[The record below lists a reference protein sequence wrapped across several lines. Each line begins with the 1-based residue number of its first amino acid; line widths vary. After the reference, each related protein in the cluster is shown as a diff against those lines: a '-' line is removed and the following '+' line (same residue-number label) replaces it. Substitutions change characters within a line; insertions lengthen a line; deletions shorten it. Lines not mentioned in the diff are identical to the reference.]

1 MHQSSPSFFFVVNE
15 RLKCFSL
22 RLLLIIQ
29 GIQGENNMSS
39 PPFFLWD
46 TWSYTCPPAG
56 PRVSGGGGVQLQVLC
71 RSRQV
76 QPTNQINSC
85 KNFHLALSA
94 LAFFFP
100 FRMRESLMVFEKF

>member
-1 MHQSSPSFFFVVNE
+1 
-15 RLKCFSL
+15 
-22 RLLLIIQ
+22 
-29 GIQGENNMSS
+29 MSS
-39 PPFFLWD
+39 PPFFFVGHLEL
-46 TWSYTCPPAG
+46 YICPPAG

-76 QPTNQINSC
+76 QPTNQINSY